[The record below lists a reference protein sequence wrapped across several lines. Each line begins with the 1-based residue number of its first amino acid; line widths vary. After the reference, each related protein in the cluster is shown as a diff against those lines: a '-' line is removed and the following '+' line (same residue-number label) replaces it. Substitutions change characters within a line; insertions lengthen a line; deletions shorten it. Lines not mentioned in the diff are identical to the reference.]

1 MNCKNCNTD
10 LKFDDNYCYQC
21 GSKVIKERITLKS
34 LVSDLSSSLGWDSQ
48 FWATS
53 RDLLIRPQL
62 VFDKY
67 INGTRKKYTN
77 PFAFFAVVMTITV
90 LTIGFYTNEMIEIS
104 TNVNFAQTVTS
115 LDSESAK
122 TNKENISQQDSK
134 DHSADSQ
141 IFMEK
146 MVNFMFKYYYYISFL
161 FLPFYTF
168 IAFLV
173 FGKPNNFAEHL
184 IINSFILGIASIL
197 GLLLFPITLITKS
210 TEIYYWGQYAITII
224 YYSYAYKN
232 YRNYSTKQL
241 FVKILRFIIIALIF
255 LIIFSLLVFIIAIII
270 SAIKR

>member
-10 LKFDDNYCYQC
+10 LNLDDNYCYQC
-21 GSKVIKERITLKS
+21 GAKVIKERITLKS
-34 LVSDLSSSLGWDSQ
+34 LISDLLSSLGWDSQ

-53 RDLLIRPQL
+53 RDLLLRPQL

-67 INGTRKKYTN
+67 INGTRKKYSN
-77 PFAFFAVVMTITV
+77 PFAFFAIVTTITV

-104 TNVNFAQTVTS
+104 TNVNFAQSVTS
-115 LDSESAK
+115 QDSESDK
-122 TNKENISQQDSK
+122 TNKENISQQDGK
-134 DHSADSQ
+134 GHSAKSQ

-146 MVNFMFKYYYYISFL
+146 MVTSLFKYYYYISFL
-161 FLPFYTF
+161 LLPFYAF

-184 IINSFILGIASIL
+184 IINSFILGLASIL

-210 TEIYYWGQYAITII
+210 TEIYYWGQYAVTII

-232 YRNYSTKQL
+232 YRNYSLKQL
-241 FVKILRFIIIALIF
+241 FVKILRFLLIVLIIS
-255 LIIFSLLVFIIAIII
+255 IIFSLLVFVIAIII
-270 SAIKR
+270 SIIKR